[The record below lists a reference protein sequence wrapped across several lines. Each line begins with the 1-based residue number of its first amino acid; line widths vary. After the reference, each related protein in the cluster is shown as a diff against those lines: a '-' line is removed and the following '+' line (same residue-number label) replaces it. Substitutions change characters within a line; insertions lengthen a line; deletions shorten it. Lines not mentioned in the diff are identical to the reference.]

1 MTITACNLLNVSL
14 CNPVP
19 KKVWAEFSRLSRFP
33 ERSARLSVGY
43 TFLFHYNHA
52 EPKPSLLR
60 DSLHRRE
67 FMPPPASRLLELDF
81 FRGLVM
87 LVIVVDHIGG
97 SILSRFTL
105 HSYAFSDAADVFVF
119 LGGYAA
125 ATAYLSLAAKRN
137 EQAARRRFAKR
148 AGELYRGFLVTAA
161 LMLVISAGFAA
172 LRIDAPNLA
181 ARDLRALLDM
191 PAQTLWD
198 VVSFKRQPYLASVLP
213 MYIGFALATPIVVPL
228 ARRHP
233 WPLLVASAAAWGA
246 AGLGADWLPSIDR
259 ASWKF
264 NPFAWQLIFVLGA
277 LARCQPVYQRI
288 RTRPGAR
295 LLNVAAIG
303 IALCLAAIK
312 LGGASEWHAFASK
325 PDLGWL
331 RIVNFAA
338 IAWLAADM
346 TRRGWIGWLARRSDW
361 INRIGRAGLASFIA
375 GAGISLIVDSVLY
388 TFTDGLLH
396 VPLGLAADAAAIVLL
411 IAAVRLREVP
421 AGIRMTAM
429 VS

>member
-1 MTITACNLLNVSL
+1 
-14 CNPVP
+14 
-19 KKVWAEFSRLSRFP
+19 
-33 ERSARLSVGY
+33 
-43 TFLFHYNHA
+43 
-52 EPKPSLLR
+52 
-60 DSLHRRE
+60 
-67 FMPPPASRLLELDF
+67 MPPPASRLLELDF

-259 ASWKF
+259 A
-264 NPFAWQLIFVLGA
+264 
-277 LARCQPVYQRI
+277 
-288 RTRPGAR
+288 
-295 LLNVAAIG
+295 
-303 IALCLAAIK
+303 
-312 LGGASEWHAFASK
+312 
-325 PDLGWL
+325 
-331 RIVNFAA
+331 
-338 IAWLAADM
+338 
-346 TRRGWIGWLARRSDW
+346 
-361 INRIGRAGLASFIA
+361 
-375 GAGISLIVDSVLY
+375 
-388 TFTDGLLH
+388 
-396 VPLGLAADAAAIVLL
+396 
-411 IAAVRLREVP
+411 
-421 AGIRMTAM
+421 
-429 VS
+429 